1 MHDAGSD
8 LGGKF
13 FGSRSV
19 PFLGKEHVVE
29 VEKGVLSSGNSI
41 PQLLLVIHAA
51 RAKAPTV
58 GN

>member
-1 MHDAGSD
+1 MG
-8 LGGKF
+8 
-13 FGSRSV
+13 R
-19 PFLGKEHVVE
+19 ERVVE
-29 VEKGVLSSGNSI
+29 VEKGILSSGNSI